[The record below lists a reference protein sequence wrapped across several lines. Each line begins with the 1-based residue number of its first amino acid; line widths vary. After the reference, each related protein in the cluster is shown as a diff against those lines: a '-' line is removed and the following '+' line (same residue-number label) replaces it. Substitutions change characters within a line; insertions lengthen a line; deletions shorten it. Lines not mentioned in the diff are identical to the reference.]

1 MRLSVGRPYELDRM
15 TAEEIVDERR
25 DMQSLLNEFE
35 KKYSVPLSKRDKD
48 TMSGLY
54 ERYRCVRQSCHRDFF
69 GLLGFIMGS
78 GR

>member
-54 ERYRCVRQSCHRDFF
+54 ERYRCVR
-69 GLLGFIMGS
+69 
-78 GR
+78 